1 MKIVQGRKKSK
12 SRRPPF
18 YGTLKQLT
26 EVGIRTTL
34 YMLITLL
41 MRHMLPSTKI
51 KYVFYKFF
59 SNKTIVV
66 DIYGSKMWLNLADK
80 GICHELLLYRK
91 REPIFTDYLIKF
103 GVLKEGDVVL
113 DIGANIGYYALIES
127 RLVGNSGKVYA
138 IEPVSRNYQT
148 LKRNVKLNA
157 RKNVDIFRLAVGDK
171 DGKSR
176 IYVSDKS
183 NLSAMERISGG
194 DLVGVEEV
202 VVVTVDSFLKDKPIP
217 NLIRMDV
224 EGYEYYI
231 LKGMTKTL
239 KENKKIM
246 MELHPP
252 LLPKEKLEEMIQML
266 KENNYQIQFF
276 VIEHN
281 VNEHK
286 IVKYLMRKGGDNLP
300 VIAFKLTI
308 DELIRLIRANPQ
320 ASPHILF
327 SKTK

>member
-1 MKIVQGRKKSK
+1 MKIVHDGKKPK
-12 SRRPPF
+12 SRQPPF

-26 EVGIRTTL
+26 EVGIRKTL

-41 MRHMLPSTKI
+41 MRHILPSTKI
-51 KYVFYKFF
+51 KYAFYKFF
-59 SNKTIVV
+59 GNKTVVV
-66 DIYGSKMWLNLADK
+66 DINGSKMWLNLADK

-91 REPIFTDYLIKF
+91 REPISTDYLMNF
-103 GVLKEGDVVL
+103 GILKEGDVVL

-138 IEPVSRNYQT
+138 IEPVSRNFKT
-148 LKRNVKLNA
+148 LKRNIKLNA
-157 RKNVDIFRLAVGDK
+157 CKNVEIFRLAVGDK

-194 DLVGVEEV
+194 DLVGVEDV
-202 VVVTVDSFLKDKPIP
+202 DVVTVDSFLKDKPIP

-231 LKGMTKTL
+231 IKGMTKTL
-239 KENKKIM
+239 MENEKIL

-252 LLPKEKLEEMIQML
+252 LLPKEKLEEMIQIL
-266 KENNYQIQFF
+266 KEDNYKIQFF
-276 VIEHN
+276 VTEHN

-308 DELIRLIRANPQ
+308 DELRKLIQADPE

-327 SKTK
+327 SK